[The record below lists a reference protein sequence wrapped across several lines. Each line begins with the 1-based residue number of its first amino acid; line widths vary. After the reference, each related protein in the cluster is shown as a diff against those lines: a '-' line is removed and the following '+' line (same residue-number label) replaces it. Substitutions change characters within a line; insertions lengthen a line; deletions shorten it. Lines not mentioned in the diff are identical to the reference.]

1 MLKVMLINPPQ
12 TYFEKS
18 GGFSVYFPIGLL
30 SIAAVIRK
38 ACNVKIFDCL
48 ISDFEVKK
56 EGDMLIYGTPA
67 EKIKN
72 AIEEFGPDVVGITIP
87 FSTQISNAV
96 EISRICRD
104 VNPKI
109 KVIFGGPHTSVRY
122 NKLLKDDL
130 CDLCVVGEGEETFL
144 EFVEKLKSG
153 HSVKG
158 VAGLAYKERGR
169 VYYKPRR
176 FIDNLDDLPLPAYN
190 LINVN
195 DYIKSPY
202 LYIDRSR
209 IHKNSI
215 SMITSRGCPYNCV
228 FCSIRLHMGQG
239 FRHNSPEYV
248 IKHIKLLIERYGIR
262 NFHFEDDNISFSA
275 KRFERILDEIINNKI
290 KIKWDTPNGIRADT
304 LNKELL
310 NKIKKS
316 GCKELIIAIESGSQR
331 VLDDV
336 IRKKTSLDKIME
348 VIRECKRLG
357 IKLSSFYVIGFPG
370 ESIKEMRKTADLA
383 LMLLRS
389 YDVIPNLFVATPLYG
404 TDLYN
409 TCVEEGI
416 ISKDITE
423 EEFLGSSS
431 INGESLISTKDFS
444 KDDIKDILRY
454 YKEKRKKELLSYY
467 IRHPFHSAEI
477 IMNKP
482 VMIKRLF
489 RFLSG

>member
-1 MLKVMLINPPQ
+1 
-12 TYFEKS
+12 
-18 GGFSVYFPIGLL
+18 
-30 SIAAVIRK
+30 
-38 ACNVKIFDCL
+38 
-48 ISDFEVKK
+48 
-56 EGDMLIYGTPA
+56 MLIYGTPSN
-67 EKIKN
+67 KIKS
-72 AIEEFGPDVVGITIP
+72 AIEDFNPDVVGITIP

-96 EISRICRD
+96 EISRICKD
-104 VNPKI
+104 VNPEI
-109 KVIFGGPHTSVRY
+109 KVVFGGPHTSVRY
-122 NKLLKDDL
+122 NLLLKDGL

-144 EFVEKLKSG
+144 ELVERFKSG
-153 HSVKG
+153 CSIKG
-158 VAGLAYKERGR
+158 VEGLAYMDGGKLCYES
-169 VYYKPRR
+169 RR
-176 FIDNLDDLPLPAYN
+176 FINNLDDLPLPAYE

-215 SMITSRGCPYNCV
+215 SMITSRGCPYNCI
-228 FCSIRLHMGQG
+228 FCSIRLHMGKG
-239 FRHNSPEYV
+239 FRFNSPEYV
-248 IKHIKLLIERYGIR
+248 IKHLKLLTERYGIR
-262 NFHFEDDNISFSA
+262 NFHFEDDNISFSP
-275 KRFERILDEIINNKI
+275 KRFERILDGIIDNKL

-310 NKIKKS
+310 KKIKKS

-331 VLDDV
+331 VLDY
-336 IRKKTSLDKIME
+336 IIKKKTSLDRIME

-416 ISKDITE
+416 ISEDISE

-431 INGESLISTKDFS
+431 INGEPLISTKDFT

-467 IRHPFHSAEI
+467 IRNPFHSAEI

-482 VMIKRLF
+482 VLIKRLF